1 MQSRRSLLSATLFT
15 PFLSRRAQAGD
26 YPDKPV
32 QILISTPTGQATDTL
47 ARLLGSV
54 LSRAFGQQ
62 FIADNRPGAG
72 GMLALEAA
80 ARARPDGYTL
90 VMATSG
96 PMAIN
101 PSLYRNLRYDP
112 LKDFAPISNLGIVAQ
127 TLVVSANSQ
136 FKSAADLVAR
146 VRERPGTINFASS
159 GNGTTGHLT
168 MQMLCSR
175 LVLDVVHVP
184 YRGSPAAILDV
195 ISGSVDAL
203 FDAMPGVLGQIR
215 DGKLR
220 ALAVSTLQR
229 SAFLPDVP
237 TIAETVAPGF
247 DAAGWIG
254 IAAPAKTPA
263 TIVEKLYSEI
273 VKALADPET
282 KHRMADLAFTPVSS
296 TPDEFSV
303 FIRSEVNKWA
313 GVVKDAGASVD

>member
-15 PFLSRRAQAGD
+15 PLLSWTAQAGD
-26 YPDKPV
+26 YPNKPV
-32 QILISTPTGQATDTL
+32 QILISTPTGPATDTL

-136 FKSAADLVAR
+136 FK
-146 VRERPGTINFASS
+146 I
-159 GNGTTGHLT
+159 
-168 MQMLCSR
+168 SR
-175 LVLDVVHVP
+175 
-184 YRGSPAAILDV
+184 
-195 ISGSVDAL
+195 
-203 FDAMPGVLGQIR
+203 
-215 DGKLR
+215 
-220 ALAVSTLQR
+220 
-229 SAFLPDVP
+229 
-237 TIAETVAPGF
+237 
-247 DAAGWIG
+247 
-254 IAAPAKTPA
+254 
-263 TIVEKLYSEI
+263 
-273 VKALADPET
+273 
-282 KHRMADLAFTPVSS
+282 
-296 TPDEFSV
+296 
-303 FIRSEVNKWA
+303 
-313 GVVKDAGASVD
+313 